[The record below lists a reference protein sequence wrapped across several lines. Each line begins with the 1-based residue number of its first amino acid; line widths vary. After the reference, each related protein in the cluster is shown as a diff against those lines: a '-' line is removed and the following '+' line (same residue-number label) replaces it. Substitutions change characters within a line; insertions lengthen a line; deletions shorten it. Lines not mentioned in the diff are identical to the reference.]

1 VLYVGLDLSRKRL
14 QWEAAW
20 PDGVVAG
27 AEVASP
33 DADGLAHLAVRVGRI
48 DREVVAVIESMTGA
62 RFVHD
67 QLELAGWDVRIA
79 DAALAK
85 GLAPLA
91 CKTDRIDA
99 HVLCELGRR
108 DLVPEIWLPGPD
120 DRAERERARFR
131 MHLAKHRTMLKNRIH
146 QTLITH
152 GHACPVSD
160 LFGVRGRDLLERF
173 AIPEPWRETIDASLR
188 VIDHLDR
195 EISQIEAD
203 LKRLGEAHP
212 DIPLLVTIPGVAWIL
227 GYTIAAEIGDISRF
241 AAPAKLVAYTGLTPR
256 VYQSGDS
263 DHRGPLSHRGPR
275 YLRWALIE
283 AARHATRPSPPYHHR
298 DTTTK
303 QRARKKRGPKLA
315 AIVVARKLAEA
326 TWWMLTRRR
335 PFAPAGATMN

>member
-1 VLYVGLDLSRKRL
+1 VLYVGMDLSRKRL
-14 QWEAAW
+14 QWEAAS
-20 PDGVVAG
+20 PDGVVVG
-27 AEVASP
+27 VGVAAP
-33 DADGLAHLAVRVGRI
+33 DGDGLSHFAARLAGV
-48 DREVVAVIESMTGA
+48 DDEVIGVIESMTGA

-67 QLELAGWDVRIA
+67 RLESAGWDVRIA

-99 HVLCELGRR
+99 HVLSELGRR

-152 GHACPVSD
+152 GYACPVSD
-160 LFGVRGRDLLERF
+160 LFGSRGRQLLDGF
-173 AIPEPWRETIDASLR
+173 QIPDPWRQTIDASLS

-195 EISQIEAD
+195 QIAQAERELRSLGAD
-203 LKRLGEAHP
+203 HP
-212 DIPLLVTIPGVAWIL
+212 DVSLLVTIPGVAWVL
-227 GYTIAAEIGDISRF
+227 GYTIAAEIGDIARF
-241 AAPAKLVAYTGLTPR
+241 ATPSKLIAYTGLVPR

-263 DHRGPLSHRGPR
+263 DRRGPLTHRGPR

-283 AARHATRPSPPYHHR
+283 AARHAARPSHPYHHLYNR
-298 DTTTK
+298 TKTRVGK
-303 QRARKKRGPKLA
+303 QRGSKLA
-315 AIVVARKLAEA
+315 AIVIARKLAEA
-326 TWWMLTRRR
+326 IWWMLTRHR
-335 PFAPAGATMN
+335 PFAPAGATM

>member
-1 VLYVGLDLSRKRL
+1 MDLSRKRL
-14 QWEAAW
+14 QWEAAR
-20 PDGVVAG
+20 PDGVLAG
-27 AEVASP
+27 ADVAVP
-33 DADGLAHLAVRVGRI
+33 DADGLAHLAVRLAAV
-48 DREVVAVIESMTGA
+48 DEEVVGVIESMTGA

-67 QLELAGWDVRIA
+67 QLESAGWDVRIA

-160 LFGVRGRDLLERF
+160 LFGARGRELLDRF
-173 AIPEPWRETIDASLR
+173 QIPDPWRQTLDASLC

-195 EISQIEAD
+195 QIADVEAE
-203 LKRLGEAHP
+203 LRALGADHP
-212 DIPLLVTIPGVAWIL
+212 DVPLLVTIPGIAWIL
-227 GYTIAAEIGDISRF
+227 GYTIAAEIGDITRF
-241 AAPAKLVAYTGLTPR
+241 ARPAKLIAYTGLTPR

-263 DHRGPLSHRGPR
+263 DRRGPLTHRGPR

-283 AARHATRPSPPYHHR
+283 AARHAARPNHPYHQLYTR
-298 DTTTK
+298 TKTRVGK
-303 QRARKKRGPKLA
+303 QRGSKLA
-315 AIVVARKLAEA
+315 AIVVARKLTEA
-326 TWWMLTRRR
+326 IWWMLIRRR
-335 PFAPAGATMN
+335 SFAPAGATMN